1 MTKVYVSYRRPE
13 HKFIKAV
20 VSHLAPQHEI
30 LVDMNLPDGV
40 DFRDY
45 QADWM
50 RAADVF
56 LIFVSEGTRT
66 SGYQNSE
73 IGAARLWSK
82 FVDGKLI
89 VPVRLGDAPLPQ
101 PIEDLH
107 HLAIG
112 DRDPKAAAE
121 AIRGAIAKRL
131 TRVRLF
137 ISHAHRDEDLA
148 SRLVDVITSN
158 LEVPAG
164 ELRCTSVPGYQ
175 LDLGVMAPEALRR
188 ELGTAACVVGLLTPN
203 SIGTEWVLFELG
215 AAWAN
220 AKVTIPLLA
229 GKLEDRD
236 IPGPFRGAA
245 GGLLKNAVTL
255 DHLLDQLQRELGWRR
270 RSDLSARKKQYD
282 LVEYVENKVFTHD
295 PLEEELKASYAARR
309 ARVGATQG
317 RLLDYVTARLG
328 ERRFI
333 PIDEITRSFSTVQ
346 TSLFYRLEQLRLLGF
361 LSRVAID
368 ENDADPAYG
377 WTLSEKYRRELGL

>member
-1 MTKVYVSYRRPE
+1 MTKVYVSYRRHE
-13 HKFIKAV
+13 HEFIRAV
-20 VSHLAPQHEI
+20 VSYLAPQHEMLI
-30 LVDMNLPDGV
+30 DMNLPDGV

-45 QADWM
+45 QADWL

-56 LIFVSEGTRT
+56 LLFVSEGTRT
-66 SGYQNSE
+66 SDYQNSE
-73 IGAARLWSK
+73 IGAARFWSR
-82 FVDGKLI
+82 FVDGKMI
-89 VPVRLGDAPLPQ
+89 VPVRLGDAPLPR
-101 PIEDLH
+101 PIEDLNY
-107 HLAIG
+107 LPIAE
-112 DRDPKAAAE
+112 RDPKAAAD

-131 TRVRLF
+131 ARVRLF

-175 LDLGVMAPEALRR
+175 LELGVMAPEALRR

-220 AKVTIPLLA
+220 AKVAIPLLA

-245 GGLLKNAVTL
+245 GGQLKDAVTL
-255 DHLLDQLQRELGWRR
+255 DRLLDQLQRELGWVR
-270 RSDLSARKKQYD
+270 RSDLSARQKQYD
-282 LVEYVENKVFTHD
+282 LVGYAQKKVFTSD
-295 PLEEELKASYAARR
+295 PLEQELKASYAARR

-317 RLLDYVTARLG
+317 RLLDYVTARLR
-328 ERRFI
+328 ERPYVPF
-333 PIDEITRSFSTVQ
+333 DEITRSFSTVQ

-368 ENDADPAYG
+368 ENAADPAYG